1 MAEDRPR
8 RKRGARFIEIAAA
21 AGVSTATVNRVLN
34 ERGSVS
40 AETRTRVVAAARQ
53 LGVPRVLPDPRH
65 GLTRFDVVL
74 AQSPTPYFRRLELAL
89 QRIQQMLDPRIL
101 IHRHSVDPH
110 DEARLLAALTR
121 PGHRR
126 DGLIVALH
134 DSPLIRAELHA
145 QLARGVPVATLMSRI
160 SPAAPAVAMAAD
172 APPALLPLQPL
183 QPLQPYYAGIDNLA
197 AGRTAGHFIGRL
209 ARRPGRVL
217 LLTHTLGYRA
227 HAERMQGC
235 ADALAERHPHLQA
248 TAPVECHDDP
258 DRCQLAL
265 EAALLQ
271 ARRDEVA
278 LVGLYHS
285 GAGAS
290 GLARVLQRLTPAER
304 PVWIAH
310 ELSDEHRPLLRLG
323 LMDLLIDQD
332 PDGQVAA
339 SLHHLLHATGYVEQP
354 PPGDPNEFR
363 LFGPENL
370 PGETPYLD
378 APLKAPVERLRR

>member
-1 MAEDRPR
+1 MNSPSPPPTLPPR
-8 RKRGARFIEIAAA
+8 RKRSARFIEIATA

-34 ERGSVS
+34 EHGSVS
-40 AETRTRVVAAARQ
+40 AETRAKVVAAARQ

-74 AQSPTPYFRRLELAL
+74 ARSSTPYFRRLDLAL
-89 QRIQQMLDPRIL
+89 QRIQQMLDARIL
-101 IHRHSVDPH
+101 IHRHVVDADDTP
-110 DEARLLAALTR
+110 RVQAALTR

-134 DSPLIRAELHA
+134 DSPVVREALRGQI
-145 QLARGVPVATLMSRI
+145 ARGVPVVTLMSGI
-160 SPAAPAVAMAAD
+160 GAVEGVH
-172 APPALLPLQPL
+172 
-183 QPLQPYYAGIDNLA
+183 YTGIDNLS

-209 ARRPGRVL
+209 VRRPGRVL
-217 LLTHTLGYRA
+217 LLTNRLDYRA
-227 HAERMQGC
+227 HADRMHGC
-235 ADALAERHPHLQA
+235 AAVLAERHPGLSA
-248 TAPVECHDDP
+248 SVPVECFDDP
-258 DRCQLAL
+258 GRCQLAL
-265 EAALLQ
+265 DAALAQTRHDDLP
-271 ARRDEVA
+271 

-304 PVWIAH
+304 PVWIGH

-323 LMDLLIDQD
+323 LMDLVIDQD

-339 SLHHLLHATGYVEQP
+339 GLHHLLHACGYAEQHGP
-354 PPGDPNEFR
+354 AGQNEFH

-370 PGETPYLD
+370 PGESSYLD